1 MLATIEVLGAKD
13 QLSLAL
19 AGSTNDDWLAR
30 DYDVDAP
37 VYLFVYPSH
46 ASTDP
51 HRSRWSIAW
60 PVGGLTEASMTAWR
74 HIHADA
80 YDNEAGLE
88 TDPPR
93 YVYGG
98 AITKTAGP
106 GTLMAKRFMLATM
119 SLPMR
124 RRIEELAA
132 ETPLTSIASY
142 PEDDSEDG
150 QGWIKELLNRMVASG
165 VISSATRDHV
175 IQDASAAFVTPHS
188 PLVLHLCE

>member
-1 MLATIEVLGAKD
+1 MSATVELLAIQDSDKLCLPLTG
-13 QLSLAL
+13 
-19 AGSTNDDWLAR
+19 TTDDWLAC
-30 DYDVDAP
+30 DHDVDSP

-46 ASTDP
+46 TSVDP

-60 PVGGLTEASMTAWR
+60 PVGGRTEAEMVAWR
-74 HIHADA
+74 HVHADA

-106 GTLMAKRFMLATM
+106 GTMLAKRYLLERM

-124 RRIEELAA
+124 KKIEELAA
-132 ETPLTSIASY
+132 ETPLLCAEGWI
-142 PEDDSEDG
+142 PDDEDG
-150 QGWIKELLNRMVASG
+150 QSWIQELLCRMVACG
-165 VISSATRDHV
+165 MISATTRDRV
-175 IQDASAAFVTPHS
+175 VQDASNGKPTRAAV
-188 PLVLHLCE
+188 

>member
-1 MLATIEVLGAKD
+1 MSATIELIGAKE

-30 DYDVDAP
+30 DYDVEAP

-46 ASTDP
+46 TSTDP
-51 HRSRWSIAW
+51 RRSRWSITW
-60 PVGGLTEASMTAWR
+60 PVGGLTKATMTAWR

-106 GTLMAKRFMLATM
+106 GTLLAKRFLLATM

-124 RRIEELAA
+124 RKIEELAA
-132 ETPLTSIASY
+132 ETPVTLVEGAY
-142 PEDDSEDG
+142 PEDDLEDG
-150 QGWIKELLNRMVASG
+150 QGWIKELLDRMVAFG
-165 VISSATRDHV
+165 AISSQARNHAIQQADAGTRLYV
-175 IQDASAAFVTPHS
+175 
-188 PLVLHLCE
+188 C

>member
-1 MLATIEVLGAKD
+1 MMYRLRARDLTAVLHALALQYMLATVEILGAKD

-30 DYDVDAP
+30 DHDVDAP

-46 ASTDP
+46 TSTDP

-106 GTLMAKRFMLATM
+106 GTLLGR
-119 SLPMR
+119 S
-124 RRIEELAA
+124 
-132 ETPLTSIASY
+132 ASCSR
-142 PEDDSEDG
+142 P
-150 QGWIKELLNRMVASG
+150 
-165 VISSATRDHV
+165 
-175 IQDASAAFVTPHS
+175 
-188 PLVLHLCE
+188 